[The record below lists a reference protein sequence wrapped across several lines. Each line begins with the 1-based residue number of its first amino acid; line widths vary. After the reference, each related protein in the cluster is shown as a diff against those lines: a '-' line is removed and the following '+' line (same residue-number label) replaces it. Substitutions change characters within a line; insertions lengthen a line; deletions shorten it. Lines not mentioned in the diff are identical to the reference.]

1 MRLTLICLALF
12 SILLTGCSSSS
23 TDTQKM
29 KPNAALVTARNTNN
43 PLAKYLELVGFRITE
58 TSPGKLA
65 ITFGVVNHSDADAGD
80 VGMQV
85 NIRTTASKPDD
96 PPLFSF
102 PAKVSGLGPNQ
113 IKEVTVD
120 IPTKLRV
127 YELPDWQFLRADFTL
142 TSPQ

>member
-1 MRLTLICLALF
+1 MRPIICLALF
-12 SILLTGCSSSS
+12 SVLLTGCSSSS

-29 KPNAALVTARNTNN
+29 KPNAALVTATNRNN
-43 PLAKYLELVGFRITE
+43 PLAKFLELVGFRITE
-58 TSPGKLA
+58 TAPGKLA

-80 VGMQV
+80 VGLQV

-127 YELPDWQFLRADFTL
+127 YELPDWQFLRADFTV